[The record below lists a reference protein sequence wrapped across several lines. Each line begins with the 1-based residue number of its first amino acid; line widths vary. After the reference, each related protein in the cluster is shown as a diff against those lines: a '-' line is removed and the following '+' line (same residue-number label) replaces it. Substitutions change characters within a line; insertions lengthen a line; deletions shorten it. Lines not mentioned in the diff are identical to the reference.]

1 MFLRAQSFRACN
13 REAVLGCELMA
24 KAKSPSLVRVSGG
37 YGVLAP
43 VFAFGSILLAVASY
57 SEFSWLDNALSD
69 LGIVPGITSS
79 IFNSGL
85 AISGVLFL
93 TFTMGLYFFAG
104 ENRAGRVGVFILA
117 AACAALVSI
126 SIFPENIKPVHYIAS
141 VAFFTLLPIAL
152 LTIAGSFWLSHK
164 KQMTLFT
171 LLVALIAAIPWVLQL
186 SLRIFSG
193 VAIPEFVSALAGAV
207 WVAFFAI
214 KMTREDPLSDNFL

>member
-1 MFLRAQSFRACN
+1 
-13 REAVLGCELMA
+13 
-24 KAKSPSLVRVSGG
+24 
-37 YGVLAP
+37 
-43 VFAFGSILLAVASY
+43 
-57 SEFSWLDNALSD
+57 
-69 LGIVPGITSS
+69 
-79 IFNSGL
+79 
-85 AISGVLFL
+85 
-93 TFTMGLYFFAG
+93 
-104 ENRAGRVGVFILA
+104 VGVFILA

-214 KMTREDPLSDNFL
+214 KMTRDDPLSDNFL

>member
-1 MFLRAQSFRACN
+1 MFLRAQSFRDCN

-214 KMTREDPLSDNFL
+214 KMTRDDPLSDNFL

>member
-1 MFLRAQSFRACN
+1 
-13 REAVLGCELMA
+13 MA

-69 LGIVPGITSS
+69 LGIVPGITAS

-214 KMTREDPLSDNFL
+214 KMTRDDPLSDNFL